1 MTVRHIGPFFFESPM
16 IRSIRTTLAGAFA
29 ALTLVILAMSGFSF
43 FTMNKMGALST
54 EVDQV
59 WMPRLDAAHAVN
71 ARLGEFRIA
80 EAVMVMAIDNLERT
94 AGETAM
100 RDAGTAVTAL
110 LEGLK
115 TGAPDAR
122 HAKAVEEIGTAWK
135 AYLEVNAE
143 VTRLASAIF
152 GGSAADLFQKRGREA
167 FEAVRTKVG
176 DLVTVTVAGARDAAQ
191 RADRTAGE
199 AIIWATG
206 LGLAG
211 LALALVATVYV
222 FRGLA
227 AALMRVAAAAQRIG
241 GGALDTAVPDR
252 TRPDEIGTM
261 AAAIETLRRSAIDRL
276 RLEDESGRTRGA
288 IEDRQRSVE
297 GAVARFRGMLEEILS
312 GLSRSAEAMQAN
324 ASTMTRAAEGADD
337 MARAASTA
345 SDVSS
350 ANVQNVAAATEELA
364 ASINEIGNQVART
377 AEAVSHAHTLTQG
390 ADAQVGELTSAAEKI
405 GEVVSLIQ
413 AIAAQTNLLALNAT
427 IEAARA
433 GEAGKGFAV
442 VAAEVKGLASQ
453 TTRATEEIA
462 AKIQEIQGATG
473 RTAAVMRETTD
484 HMRRVQSL
492 TTAIAAAV
500 EQQDSTTREISR
512 NVADTASGTTSL
524 AHSVAGASRSIS
536 GTREAAQQVT
546 SLSGV
551 VSRETERLRMA
562 VDDFL
567 RSVAA

>member
-1 MTVRHIGPFFFESPM
+1 MT
-16 IRSIRTTLAGAFA
+16 RSIRTTLAGAFA

-43 FTMNKMGALST
+43 VTMRELDALST
-54 EVDQV
+54 EVDRV

-94 AGETAM
+94 AGEAAM
-100 RDAGTAVTAL
+100 REAGAAVTAL
-110 LEGLK
+110 LEGLRK
-115 TGAPDAR
+115 DAPDAR
-122 HAKAVEEIGTAWK
+122 HAGAVEEIGKAWS
-135 AYLEVNAE
+135 AYLEVNGE

-152 GGSAADLFQKRGREA
+152 GGSASDLFQKRGRET
-167 FEAVRTKVG
+167 FEVARGKVAE
-176 DLVTVTVAGARDAAQ
+176 LVTLTVAGAKDAAR
-191 RADRTAGE
+191 RADRTTTE
-199 AIIWATG
+199 AITWATVF
-206 LGLAG
+206 GLAG
-211 LALALVATVYV
+211 LLLAVAATVYV

-241 GGALDTAVPDR
+241 GGALDTSVPDR
-252 TRPDEIGTM
+252 ARRDEIGAM
-261 AAAIETLRRSAIDRL
+261 AAAIETLRQAAIDRL

-288 IEDRQRSVE
+288 IEDRQRTVE
-297 GAVARFRGMLEEILS
+297 GAVSRFRGVLSEILS

-350 ANVQNVAAATEELA
+350 ANVQSVAAATEELA
-364 ASINEIGNQVART
+364 VSINEIGNQVART

-390 ADAQVGELTSAAEKI
+390 ADAQVGELTSAADKI

-462 AKIQEIQGATG
+462 AKIQEIQAATG
-473 RTAAVMRETTD
+473 RTASVMRETTD

-524 AHSVAGASRSIS
+524 AQSVAGASRSIS
-536 GTREAAQQVT
+536 GTREAARQVT
-546 SLSGV
+546 TLSGEV
-551 VSRETERLRMA
+551 AQETERLRAA

>member
-1 MTVRHIGPFFFESPM
+1 MT
-16 IRSIRTTLAGAFA
+16 RSIRTTLAGAFA
-29 ALTLVILAMSGFSF
+29 ALTLVILALSGFSYL
-43 FTMNKMGALST
+43 TMSKLDALST
-54 EVDQV
+54 EVDAV
-59 WMPRLDAAHAVN
+59 WLPRLDAAHAVN
-71 ARLGEFRIA
+71 TRLGDFRIA
-80 EAVMVMAIDNLERT
+80 EAVMVMAIDNMERS

-100 RDAGTAVTAL
+100 REAGNAVTAL
-110 LEGLK
+110 LDGLK

-122 HAKAVEEIGTAWK
+122 HAKAVEEIGRAWT
-135 AYLEVNAE
+135 AYLAVNGE
-143 VTRLASAIF
+143 VTRLANAIF
-152 GGSAADLFQKRGREA
+152 GSSASDLFQKGGREA
-167 FEAVRTKVG
+167 FEATRLKVA
-176 DLVTVTVAGARDAAQ
+176 DLVALTVAGAKDSAKRS
-191 RADRTAGE
+191 DRTSTE
-199 AIIWATG
+199 AATWATVM
-206 LGLAG
+206 GLAG
-211 LALALVATVYV
+211 FLIAVAATLYV

-227 AALMRVAAAAQRIG
+227 ASLMRVAGAARRIG
-241 GGALDTAVPDR
+241 DGALETHVPDR
-252 TRPDEIGTM
+252 ERRDEIGSM
-261 AAAIETLRRSAIDRL
+261 AAAIETLRQSAIDRL
-276 RLEDESGRTRGA
+276 RLEDESGRTRGT
-288 IEDRQRSVE
+288 IESRQRTVE
-297 GAVARFRGMLEEILS
+297 GAVARFRGVLGEILS

-324 ASTMTRAAEGADD
+324 AATMTHAAESADD

-377 AEAVSHAHTLTQG
+377 AEAVSRAHTLTEG
-390 ADAQVGELTSAAEKI
+390 ADAQVGELTGAADKI

-473 RTAAVMRETTD
+473 RTAAVMRETTE
-484 HMRRVQSL
+484 HMHRVQAL

-536 GTREAAQQVT
+536 GTREAAGQVT
-546 SLSGV
+546 ALSGE
-551 VSRETERLRMA
+551 VSRETERLRAA